1 MHRKVTR
8 TTAQNGPTAGV
19 AASSELCAQRHNTKV
34 NSTEA
39 SQEEQAQHHLWR
51 CWQLDT
57 HGEYGV
63 EHDGRLAA
71 ASGDRIH
78 CAAPH
83 KRDLGR
89 DESRQ
94 DRLGTEWAVESK
106 DRTAESWA
114 RVSKE
119 VSTYLLLVLRGLE
132 FLVEEEI
139 CSKLQVESVEICS
152 VQENPRPPYMQVM
165 QGQAA
170 VGKLILRTKSSA
182 AEVQELR
189 SVQAT
194 LALLAKSDEIDTE
207 SDAGVKQ
214 IRHILTLHRH
224 RIPPIRLEMMLFLKV
239 NRCFWGATATVS
251 KAA

>member
-1 MHRKVTR
+1 MSRLTPTCDSAFTSSIVGVRPWRIESMTQGGEMSSTCRQERLHRVQD
-8 TTAQNGPTAGV
+8 ALQVGDAV
-19 AASSELCAQRHNTKV
+19 LQRHELRHV
-34 NSTEA
+34 GPVLQHGGVGA
-39 SQEEQAQHHLWR
+39 QEH
-51 CWQLDT
+51 
-57 HGEYGV
+57 
-63 EHDGRLAA
+63 
-71 ASGDRIH
+71 
-78 CAAPH
+78 
-83 KRDLGR
+83 
-89 DESRQ
+89 
-94 DRLGTEWAVESK
+94 
-106 DRTAESWA
+106 
-114 RVSKE
+114 
-119 VSTYLLLVLRGLE
+119 
-132 FLVEEEI
+132 EEEI

>member
-1 MHRKVTR
+1 MSRLTPTCDSAFTSSIVGVRPWRIESMTQGGEMSSTCRQERLHRVQD
-8 TTAQNGPTAGV
+8 ALQVGDAV
-19 AASSELCAQRHNTKV
+19 LQRHELRHV
-34 NSTEA
+34 GPVLQHGGVGA
-39 SQEEQAQHHLWR
+39 QEH
-51 CWQLDT
+51 
-57 HGEYGV
+57 
-63 EHDGRLAA
+63 
-71 ASGDRIH
+71 
-78 CAAPH
+78 
-83 KRDLGR
+83 
-89 DESRQ
+89 
-94 DRLGTEWAVESK
+94 
-106 DRTAESWA
+106 
-114 RVSKE
+114 E